1 MTTDAPAKPTPPA
14 FLPRV
19 KGATDTRS
27 PNVGTLLDEMDD
39 GAYYVPDYQRDS
51 SQWDLAKKSLFL
63 DSLINNMSIPPII
76 VYPETDPNTG
86 AEKHQIVDG
95 QQRLTTIRDYVKGVF
110 PLSSEAEVE
119 YSDNVG
125 PLVQGK
131 RFEELPDAIKKQIK
145 RYVLN
150 IIVLPKNLELSLRLE
165 IFRRINEA
173 GVPLSPHDLRLA
185 VFGRSDRVYLIRLAG
200 IFDSSRDGSSRMIN
214 AAKDQFGVDY
224 PWTKPA
230 AWSDWWRDSAQS
242 AGQAPSQMFLYYVI
256 ARDLKNVGT
265 LLDSHRVQSSL
276 GVRYDRT
283 TTSVL
288 DVYMAQLQRES
299 QDADA
304 PKMLVALN
312 DLKTW
317 FSEFEV
323 WFNVIKAAKVPRIS
337 TNSSTKIA
345 LFIAAAAQVW
355 GTPNKVTE
363 PQWELIQVFLTQ
375 GPRAIE
381 DAIGM
386 SYPIPK
392 GKWPGQR
399 AQIDKTVEVC
409 QAIAKK

>member
-1 MTTDAPAKPTPPA
+1 MTTDAPAMPTPPA
-14 FLPRV
+14 FVPRV
-19 KGATDTRS
+19 KGATNTRS
-27 PNVGTLLDEMDD
+27 PNVESLLSEMDD
-39 GAYYVPDYQRDS
+39 GTYYVPDYQRDS
-51 SQWDLAKKSLFL
+51 SQWDTAKKSLFI
-63 DSLINNMSIPPII
+63 DSMINNMTVPPII
-76 VYPETDPNTG
+76 VYPETDPSTG
-86 AEKHQIVDG
+86 TEKHQIIDG
-95 QQRLTTIRDYVKGVF
+95 QQRLTTIRDYLKGVF
-110 PLSSEAEVE
+110 PLSSETEVE

-150 IIVLPKNLELSLRLE
+150 IIVLPKDLELSLRLE

-214 AAKDQFGVDY
+214 AAKEQFGIDY
-224 PWTKPA
+224 PWTKPD
-230 AWSDWWRDSAQS
+230 AWSDWWKDSAQS

-256 ARDLKNVGT
+256 ARDLKNVGA
-265 LLDSHRVQSSL
+265 LLDSHKVQSSL

-288 DVYMAQLQRES
+288 DVYMAQLQSES
-299 QDADA
+299 QDAGA
-304 PKMLVALN
+304 PKMLAALN

-317 FSEFEV
+317 FAEFEM
-323 WFNVIKAAKVPRIS
+323 WFNVIKEAKVPRIS

-345 LFIAAAAQVW
+345 LFIAAAVQVW
-355 GTPNKVTE
+355 GTPDKVTE
-363 PQWELIQVFLTQ
+363 HQWELIQVFLTQ

-386 SYPIPK
+386 PYPVPK

-399 AQIDKTVEVC
+399 AQIDKTVVVC